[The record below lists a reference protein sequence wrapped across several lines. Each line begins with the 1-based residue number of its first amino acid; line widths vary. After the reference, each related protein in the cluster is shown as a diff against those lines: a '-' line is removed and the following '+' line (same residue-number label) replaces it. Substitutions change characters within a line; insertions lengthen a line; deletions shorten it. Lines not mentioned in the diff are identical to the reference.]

1 MLVLTYLFITPF
13 IRRRVWLGW
22 HKMTLAVLPIS
33 ILPDSYMTR
42 LFPGIDETQPFFDK
56 RHLEGKDIPDAESWQ
71 WSDKDML
78 VLARK
83 NGLIPALNANAKVD
97 DVAVATA
104 SDEKPEAAEA
114 PAAPGGRLAPLK
126 TDINGL
132 VLDKDG
138 KPLSDWKSK
147 VAKIKHTFS
156 DPSIPL
162 LQKAAMGI
170 QFVFFA
176 GVDRDIADY
185 KADDEDVADLHSEAN
200 AERYFGKTGKRSGP
214 SVGSSCCAPAP
225 I

>member
-22 HKMTLAVLPIS
+22 HNMTLAVLPIS
-33 ILPDSYMTR
+33 ILPDSYMIS
-42 LFPGIDETQPFFDK
+42 LFPGIDETQSFFDK

-83 NGLIPALNANAKVD
+83 NGLIPALNLNTKVD
-97 DVAVATA
+97 DVTVATA
-104 SDEKPEAAEA
+104 SDEKPEAAVAA
-114 PAAPGGRLAPLK
+114 PAAAPGGRLAPLPM
-126 TDINGL
+126 DANGF

-162 LQKAAMGI
+162 LQKAFIGI

-185 KADDEDVADLHSEAN
+185 KTDDADVADLHSEAT
-200 AERYFGKTGKRSGP
+200 AERYFGKTGK
-214 SVGSSCCAPAP
+214 
-225 I
+225 